1 MSVIHYNGK
10 NVKTPRAR
18 RATTRP
24 RPSPMTNRPARPLPQ
39 SPIPHDEPPSSPR
52 RRTSPF
58 PAAPHHPAVATP
70 STRRPGAGSRPGAAP
85 RPLGFRSSAAP
96 HRDLSYPRPGA
107 APSHRRRRSHPPG
120 APGAAPSSQRG
131 APSFRR
137 PTLLPTG
144 LRPLPKRFS
153 SPGRDPFCSA
163 IPPVADPGT
172 GAARGRLL
180 ANPCVSPHSTRH
192 RSVLPSLFH
201 ETDPSSHRRRSS
213 SACLRIR

>member
-1 MSVIHYNGK
+1 
-10 NVKTPRAR
+10 
-18 RATTRP
+18 
-24 RPSPMTNRPARPLPQ
+24 MTNRPARPLPHLPRQ
-39 SPIPHDEPPSSPR
+39 TAQLAQAPHLPVPGGAAPPCRRRSLNSTPQRRFTPR
-52 RRTSPF
+52 RRPP
-58 PAAPHHPAVATP
+58 PARV
-70 STRRPGAGSRPGAAP
+70 SFIGGAAP
-85 RPLGFRSSAAP
+85 RSRLSTPRSRTLAPATPLSSSRSA
-96 HRDLSYPRPGA
+96 
-107 APSHRRRRSHPPG
+107 RRRTLLPTGSPL
-120 APGAAPSSQRG
+120 PGAAPSSQRG
-131 APSFRR
+131 APSFGR